1 MSAQFKYTFV
11 FIFLLSITSLTLQA
25 GVLSCMKDGN
35 IVKKQLTSNNISPTE
50 EEEDEDEI
58 PKAEEEAF
66 LAAAPVFVMILSS
79 QEIVWPGDMFLLYHN
94 HLNIQTPPPEL

>member
-1 MSAQFKYTFV
+1 ME
-11 FIFLLSITSLTLQA
+11 
-25 GVLSCMKDGN
+25 DGN
-35 IVKKQLTSNNISPTE
+35 IVKKQLMSSNISPTE

-66 LAAAPVFVMILSS
+66 LVTSPLFVSVVCSL
-79 QEIVWPGDMFLLYHN
+79 EIVWPGNTFLLYHN